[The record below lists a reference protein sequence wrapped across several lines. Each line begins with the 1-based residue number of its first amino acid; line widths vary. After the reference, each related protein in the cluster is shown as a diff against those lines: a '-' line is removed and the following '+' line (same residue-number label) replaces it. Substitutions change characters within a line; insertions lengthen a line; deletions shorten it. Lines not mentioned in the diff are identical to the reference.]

1 MGIKGAVSINQRA
14 GSFRSVLNQR
24 RRVALALA
32 AVALVPLLA
41 ISGCSGI
48 ISAQNPKPAAQTSI
62 RIIPSTLDFGN
73 TRMGAKV
80 SQAATVVND
89 GKSAVVISQ
98 ASMVGAQFSV
108 SDLAYPF
115 TVLPGQSTKF
125 NVWFHGTVAGNA
137 SGMLSLTADNR
148 ISSSPLELRA
158 KVTDAQPQLGI
169 APSSLN
175 FGNVTAG
182 TTATRV
188 VILSN
193 TGNANL
199 TITTVT
205 VTGAPFTTTG
215 ITTPATV
222 APGGNVALNV
232 MYSPKTASTDT
243 GLVTIS
249 TNDPIASTATISLSG
264 AGTTAAVGQLT
275 LNPASLNFGNIPV
288 GGNGTLAATVT
299 NSGQA
304 AVHITQVSTTDA
316 QYAVSGLNVPTALN
330 PGQSAT
336 LQVKYAPTTAVPTN
350 GSVSLISDIQGS
362 PTILILSGKGAQA
375 AIGVSP
381 ASLNFG
387 NVAANASKLQTLT
400 ISNAGNASLT
410 ITQANLSGASF
421 SISGF
426 TTAVTLAAGQS
437 STLNVTYS
445 PQSSGASS
453 GSLTLISNAPSSP
466 TTIGLSGSGSAA
478 TPQLTITP
486 GVISFGNVVVGAT
499 NSQTVQISNTGSAS
513 LTISAASLTG
523 TGFTTAGLSVP
534 LSLAPQQTGTFNV
547 QFAPQAATSA
557 AGSLTL
563 LSNAPGSPTPIALS
577 GTGVKATSTLSANPS
592 AVIFGSV
599 NTGSSAS
606 QIVTLTNTGNSNV
619 AISQVSVSG
628 AAFGI
633 TGAGAPVTLSPTQS
647 IAVTVLFNPTA
658 AGAASGSLIIA
669 SDATGAPSSIPIS
682 GTGVIPAVKHS
693 VTLSWTASMSA
704 VSGYYVYRTAVSG
717 GGYTK
722 LNASPNSSVSYTD
735 TSVQN
740 SQTYYYVTT
749 AVNAAGT
756 ESAYSNEVTA
766 VVP

>member
-1 MGIKGAVSINQRA
+1 MGIQGAKSINQGARL
-14 GSFRSVLNQR
+14 FRLVLNGR
-24 RRVALALA
+24 RRAALGLA
-32 AVALVPLLA
+32 AVALAPLLA

-48 ISAQNPKPAAQTSI
+48 VSAQNPKPAAQTSI

-80 SQAATVVND
+80 SQVATVAND

-108 SDLAYPF
+108 SDLTYPF

-125 NVWFHGTVAGNA
+125 NVWFHGTVPGNA

-158 KVTDAQPQLGI
+158 KVADGQPQLDI
-169 APSSLN
+169 TPSSRN
-175 FGNVTAG
+175 FGNVTIG
-182 TTATRV
+182 TTATGA

-193 TGNANL
+193 TGKANL
-199 TITTVT
+199 IISTVS
-205 VTGAPFTTTG
+205 VTGVTFATSG
-215 ITTPATV
+215 VTTPATV

-232 MYSPKTASTDT
+232 AYSPKTTSTDT

-249 TNDPIASTATISLSG
+249 TNDPIVSTATISLTG
-264 AGTTAAVGQLT
+264 AGTAAPVGQLA
-275 LNPASLNFGNIPV
+275 LNPPSLNFGNIAL
-288 GGNGTLAATVT
+288 GGNATLPVTVT

-304 AVHITQVSTTDA
+304 SVHISQVSTTDA
-316 QYAVSGLNVPTALN
+316 QFAVSGFSIPATLN

-336 LQVKYAPTTAVPTN
+336 LQVKYSPTAAVPTS
-350 GSVSLISDIQGS
+350 GSISLVSDIQGS
-362 PTILILSGKGAQA
+362 PTILSLFGKGAQA
-375 AIGVSP
+375 AIVVSP

-387 NVAANASKLQTLT
+387 NVAVSTSKLQTVT
-400 ISNAGNASLT
+400 ISNTGNASLN
-410 ITQANLSGASF
+410 ITQASLSAANF

-426 TTAVTLAAGQS
+426 ATPVTIPAGQS
-437 STLNVTYS
+437 STLNITYS
-445 PQSSGASS
+445 PQSSGAVS
-453 GSLTLISNAPSSP
+453 GSLSLTSNAPSSP
-466 TTIGLSGSGSAA
+466 TLVGLIGSGSAA
-478 TPQLTITP
+478 TPQLTVTP
-486 GVISFGNVVVGAT
+486 AVIGFGDVVIGVT
-499 NSQTVQISNTGSAS
+499 NSQTVQISNAGSAS

-523 TGFTTAGLSVP
+523 TGFTTVGLSVP

-547 QFAPQAATSA
+547 QFAPQSATSA

-563 LSNAPGSPTPIALS
+563 LSNAPGSPTAIALS
-577 GTGVKATSTLSANPS
+577 GTGIKATSTLLANPS
-592 AVIFGSV
+592 VVNFGSV

-606 QIVTLTNTGNSNV
+606 QIVTVTNTGNSNV
-619 AISQVSVSG
+619 AISKVSVSG
-628 AAFGI
+628 TAFGI
-633 TGAGAPVTLSPTQS
+633 AGAGAPLTLSPSQS
-647 IAVTVLFNPTA
+647 IAVTVSFNPTV

-669 SDATGAPSSIPIS
+669 SDATGAPLSIPIS
-682 GTGVIPAVKHS
+682 GTGIIPAVKHS
-693 VTLSWTASMSA
+693 VALSWTASTSA
-704 VSGYYVYRTAVSG
+704 VSGYYVYRTVVSG

-722 LNASPNSSVSYTD
+722 LNASPNSSMSYTD
-735 TSVQN
+735 TSVLS